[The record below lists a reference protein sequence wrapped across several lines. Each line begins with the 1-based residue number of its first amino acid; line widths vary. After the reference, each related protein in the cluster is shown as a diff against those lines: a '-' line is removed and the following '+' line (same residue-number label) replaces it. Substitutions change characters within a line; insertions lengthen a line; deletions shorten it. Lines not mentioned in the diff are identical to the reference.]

1 MRSTRLRL
9 DQEPVASHLQQGFS
23 SSQRLLGLGGYDPR
37 FNTWLHL
44 ASMRQRR
51 THFSLS
57 ALDGQL
63 FAIGGRSAEGILST
77 VECYVPSSNAWQPRA
92 VMEMPRCCHASA
104 TVNGTIL
111 VTGGYINSAYSRT
124 VSRYDPTTDSWARA
138 ADLSTPR
145 GWHCAASLGDRA
157 YVVGGSQLGP
167 RGERVDVLPVESFNP
182 ATGQWS
188 YMAPL
193 PVGVSTAGLT
203 SVEGRLYLLGGWN
216 ESEKRYKKSVQTFD
230 PALNEWGED
239 HELPEATVATMAP
252 KKKSARQRQP
262 VSLEKPLP
270 VSGGVLIEET
280 PLEVDHL
287 NLLNGLR
294 DSGSPCSSTEMTKSF
309 DVHKLVMASCSLHF
323 RELLKRDPGVQRVE
337 LDSLSPLGLA
347 SVITYAY
354 MGKVNLS
361 LYTIGCTVATA
372 TTLQIPQLV
381 QMCSDFLLQ
390 EMSVENCMYISNIAA
405 AYGLNGAGE
414 AARGFIRASFMEFS
428 RSDHFLRLTL
438 EQIRELLSDD
448 ALLLPSE
455 LDAFHS
461 ALRWLEFD
469 PPRSRHAAE
478 LLNHVRFGTIPA
490 QELVSHVQPVPRMMQ
505 DPECH
510 RLLVEAMNYHLLPF
524 QQNGLQS
531 QRTRSRAGRS
541 ALVAVGGR
549 PSLTEKALSREVLCR
564 DPDSLAWHK
573 LSEMPAKSFNQC
585 VAVMDGFLYDPR
597 FNTWLHLASMRQ
609 RRTHFSLSALDGQ
622 LFAIGGRSAEGI
634 LSTVEC
640 YVPSSNAWQPRAVME
655 MPRCCHASATVNGT
669 ILVTGGYI
677 NSAYSRTVSRYDP
690 TTDSWARAADLST
703 PRGWHCAASLG
714 DRAYVV
720 GGSQLGPRG
729 ERVDVLP
736 VESFNPATGQ
746 WSYVAPLPV
755 GVSTAG
761 LTSVEGRLYLLG
773 GWNESEKR
781 YKKSVQTFD
790 PALNEWGEDHEL
802 PEATVGVSCC
812 TLTLPRSATATQRHG
827 NTESRASSAASS
839 EPARV

>member
-1 MRSTRLRL
+1 
-9 DQEPVASHLQQGFS
+9 
-23 SSQRLLGLGGYDPR
+23 
-37 FNTWLHL
+37 
-44 ASMRQRR
+44 
-51 THFSLS
+51 
-57 ALDGQL
+57 
-63 FAIGGRSAEGILST
+63 
-77 VECYVPSSNAWQPRA
+77 
-92 VMEMPRCCHASA
+92 
-104 TVNGTIL
+104 
-111 VTGGYINSAYSRT
+111 
-124 VSRYDPTTDSWARA
+124 
-138 ADLSTPR
+138 
-145 GWHCAASLGDRA
+145 
-157 YVVGGSQLGP
+157 
-167 RGERVDVLPVESFNP
+167 
-182 ATGQWS
+182 
-188 YMAPL
+188 
-193 PVGVSTAGLT
+193 
-203 SVEGRLYLLGGWN
+203 
-216 ESEKRYKKSVQTFD
+216 
-230 PALNEWGED
+230 
-239 HELPEATVATMAP
+239 MAP

-294 DSGSPCSSTEMTKSF
+294 DSGSPCSSTEMVHPEHGAALLEEFSRMRQERLLTDLVLATKTKSF

-478 LLNHVRFGTIPA
+478 LLSHVRFGTIPA

-585 VAVMDGFLYDPR
+585 VAVMDGFLYVAGGEDQNDARNQAKHAVSNLCRYDPR

-703 PRGWHCAASLG
+703 PRGWHCAASLR

-781 YKKSVQTFD
+781 YKNSVQTFD

-827 NTESRASSAASS
+827 NTESRASSAVSS